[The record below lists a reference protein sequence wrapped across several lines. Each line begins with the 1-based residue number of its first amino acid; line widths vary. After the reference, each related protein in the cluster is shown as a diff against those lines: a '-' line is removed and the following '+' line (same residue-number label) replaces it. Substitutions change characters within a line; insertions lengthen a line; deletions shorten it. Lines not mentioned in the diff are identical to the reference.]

1 MEHNK
6 EENTVQ
12 ETEHSV
18 PVKKSSMRASYSR
31 WSTGKRPMF
40 LMECQVEKR
49 GLATSISLLYEFEP
63 KTLNERFLWN
73 VWKQIENRNKILQ
86 EDRNFMK
93 YEMSTVIS
101 DCVTNT

>member
-18 PVKKSSMRASYSR
+18 PVKKRSIRASYSR
-31 WSTGKRPMF
+31 RSTGKRPMF
-40 LMECQVEKR
+40 SMECQVEKR
-49 GLATSISLLYEFEP
+49 DLATSILLLYEFEP

-73 VWKQIENRNKILQ
+73 AWKQTENRNKILQ
-86 EDRNFMK
+86 EGRNFMK
-93 YEMSTVIS
+93 YEMSTLMS